1 MFRALHNSLFR
12 IVLFV
17 ALCTT
22 ASCANLSR
30 EYVTIEGQALGT
42 FVVIKYGGNASEQ
55 AVVDMVKKIDQE
67 AKSSMSSSTVFL
79 SVFITK
85 NGRML
90 DKNAHG

>member
-17 ALCTT
+17 ALCTV

-67 AKSSMSSSTVFL
+67 AKSSMSIF
-79 SVFITK
+79 
-85 NGRML
+85 
-90 DKNAHG
+90 DKNSLSASRS